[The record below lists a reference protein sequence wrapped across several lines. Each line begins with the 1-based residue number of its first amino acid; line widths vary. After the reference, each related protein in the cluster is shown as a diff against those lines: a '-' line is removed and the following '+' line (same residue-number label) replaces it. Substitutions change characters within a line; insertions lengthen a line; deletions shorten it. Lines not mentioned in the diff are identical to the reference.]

1 MKKFNLLSLLFAAFL
16 AIAVSSC
23 SSDDKDVTPEVEKP
37 DTENP
42 DTEKPP
48 LTEEEIQEQTRQEL
62 AATSDSIFK
71 AMVEDDWKLVEFVPS
86 DELLVAKESDQAGTN
101 AFANTKIL
109 KAKAVQP
116 KDFTLSFT
124 KEGDHYD
131 VSVNIPAEG
140 DDLYNLILDY
150 QNTLYPDFADLGF
163 LVLPQEELM
172 ADAKSALAGPF
183 AAEGLDVD
191 EISDADTGMII
202 FTVKQ
207 NDVSELSYTDML
219 LNYSK
224 VLKDNA
230 DRIFFNEEGQLIVE
244 NTDNIY
250 GTGASHYVF
259 KKAE

>member
-1 MKKFNLLSLLFAAFL
+1 MKKFNLLSLFAVGFL
-16 AIAVSSC
+16 ALTVFSC
-23 SSDDKDVTPEVEKP
+23 NNDSDDVTP
-37 DTENP
+37 
-42 DTEKPP
+42 P
-48 LTEEEIQEQTRQEL
+48 LSKEEQQEITRKEL
-62 AATSDSIFK
+62 AVTSDSIFQ
-71 AMVEDDWKLVEFVPS
+71 AVVEGDWNLVEFVPS
-86 DELLVAKESDQAGTN
+86 DELLVAKESDQAGPN

-109 KAKAVQP
+109 KASAVQS
-116 KDFTLSFT
+116 KGFTLSFT

-150 QNTLYPDFADLGF
+150 QNTLYPDFADWGM

-172 ADAKSALAGPF
+172 ADAKTVLAGPF
-183 AAEGLDVD
+183 AAEGLKVD
-191 EISDADTGMII
+191 EISDSDTGMII
-202 FTVKQ
+202 FNVKQ

-230 DRIFFNEEGQLIVE
+230 DRIFFNEDGQLVVE
-244 NTDNIY
+244 TTDNVY
-250 GTGASHYVF
+250 GTGTSHYVF